1 MPTAISGEARIRA
14 NISAE
19 QAYNSNLKSSNEI
32 ANSQLRI
39 STGKRIN
46 AATDDVSAYIT
57 SRSLEARNGSLKA
70 ALRLSG
76 EAGNVA
82 SISQDTLD
90 NINNL
95 LSTIKEAT
103 TLASADSIGTDEK
116 VALAKGAYR
125 LTQQIQSVVDSAVFG
140 GYQLFSGNYN
150 ADWVIGY
157 DHVNTMIT
165 LGINLESDNVD
176 LNVESRNFNLQ
187 ALDDGSG
194 LNISN
199 FAGVTGLDL
208 SKLNDVSSSDLN
220 IFASD
225 EIGSTLYS
233 LSLAMKNVRNVASYL
248 GGVQGRINSQEESI
262 RSQIVNYDS
271 AISRLEDAD
280 IANEQLNIVK
290 NQFLQQTSVL
300 SMAQANQNPRSYL
313 LLF

>member
-1 MPTAISGEARIRA
+1 MPATISGEARIRA

-19 QAYNSNLKSSNEI
+19 QAYNSNVRSSQEI

-46 AATDDVSAYIT
+46 VAADDVSAYIT
-57 SRSLEARNGSLKA
+57 SKSLEARNGSLKA

-90 NINNL
+90 NINGL
-95 LSTIKEAT
+95 LAKIKEAT
-103 TLASADSIGTDEK
+103 TLASADSIGKDEK
-116 VALAKGAYR
+116 VALAKSSYR
-125 LTQQIQSVVDSAVFG
+125 LSQQIQSVVESSVFG
-140 GYQLFSGNYN
+140 GYQLFSGDYK

-157 DHVNTMIT
+157 DHVNNMIT
-165 LGINLESDNVD
+165 LGIDLQSDNED
-176 LNVESRNFNLQ
+176 LNVDSLNFNLN
-187 ALDDGSG
+187 AVDEGSG
-194 LNISN
+194 LDVSN

-208 SKLNDVSSSDLN
+208 SKLNDVTASDLN

-248 GGVQGRINSQEESI
+248 GGVQGRINSQEEAI

-280 IANEQLNIVK
+280 VANEQLNVVK
-290 NQFLQQTSVL
+290 NQFLQQTSIL
-300 SMAQANQNPRSYL
+300 SLAQANQNPRSYL

>member
-1 MPTAISGEARIRA
+1 MPATISGEARIRA

-19 QAYNSNLKSSNEI
+19 QAYNSNVRSSQEI
-32 ANSQLRI
+32 ASSQLRI

-46 AATDDVSAYIT
+46 VAADDVSAYIT
-57 SRSLEARNGSLKA
+57 SKSLEARNGSLKA

-90 NINNL
+90 NINGL
-95 LSTIKEAT
+95 LAKIKEAT
-103 TLASADSIGTDEK
+103 TLASADSIGKDEK
-116 VALAKGAYR
+116 VALAKSSYR
-125 LTQQIQSVVDSAVFG
+125 LSQQIQSVVESSVFG
-140 GYQLFSGNYN
+140 GYQLFSGDYK

-157 DHVNTMIT
+157 DHVNNMIT
-165 LGINLESDNVD
+165 LGIDLQSDNED
-176 LNVESRNFNLQ
+176 LNVDSLNFNLN
-187 ALDDGSG
+187 AVDEGSG
-194 LNISN
+194 LDVSN

-208 SKLNDVSSSDLN
+208 SKLNDVTASDLN

-248 GGVQGRINSQEESI
+248 GGVQGRINSQEEAI

-280 IANEQLNIVK
+280 VANEQLNVVK
-290 NQFLQQTSVL
+290 NQFLQQTSIL
-300 SMAQANQNPRSYL
+300 SLAQANQNPRSYL